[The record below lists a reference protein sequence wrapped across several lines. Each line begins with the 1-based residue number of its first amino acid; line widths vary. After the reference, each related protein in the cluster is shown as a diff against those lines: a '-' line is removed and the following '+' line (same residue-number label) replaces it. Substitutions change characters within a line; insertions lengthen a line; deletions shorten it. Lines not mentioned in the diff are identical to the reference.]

1 MAYCPPQYAPH
12 YYYPTPVSNKTS
24 YYEDNH
30 DSLACNQMPQYI
42 SYMNPTMPQEVYV
55 VPVHVPPSEDP
66 FARPHEDDHDE
77 VMSCDSIP
85 VTCNDQVCN
94 DQVCDPICN
103 DHVCNDPICDPICD
117 EVCDPI
123 CDEVCDTDE
132 VCDNTDE
139 TCECDTTPKDTFI
152 LRVPRHKRPKLVIND
167 TNHGHMGRHLH
178 IDQYGNI
185 LSHTNTY
192 S

>member
-24 YYEDNH
+24 YYEDSH
-30 DSLACNQMPQYI
+30 ESLACNPMPQYI
-42 SYMNPTMPQEVYV
+42 TYMNPTMPVNCT
-55 VPVHVPPSEDP
+55 PPEDP
-66 FARPHEDDHDE
+66 FAPPHEDDHDE

-85 VTCNDQVCN
+85 VACNHEVCDPTCNDQ
-94 DQVCDPICN
+94 
-103 DHVCNDPICDPICD
+103 VCNDPICDPICD
-117 EVCDPI
+117 EVCDNTDETCDPI
-123 CDEVCDTDE
+123 CDEVCE
-132 VCDNTDE
+132 P
-139 TCECDTTPKDTFI
+139 DTTPKDTFI

-185 LSHTNTY
+185 LSH
-192 S
+192 SAGPHIHS